1 MSIKIRRFLLMPAV
15 AILLSACGGTSTRGP
30 ELLSA
35 RNSPTSAAVSTI
47 TPAPT
52 QTSAPLPSPT
62 VEVTLAPVT
71 PFPGLVYSKA
81 DGTELWIVEAD
92 GTAKQLT
99 AKPGARLS
107 PDQSTILY
115 VEYGDVWSSEL
126 NATKVLNLTRT
137 NDKIECCAQ
146 WWPAHPGIVVFHFQY
161 KNQNQ
166 PVAGYL
172 AMVKTDGTNFL
183 ILDEDI
189 GSMTPAA
196 LSPDGQSIAYDRA
209 GQPWIYNFQGG
220 SMPLFRK
227 SAGLDFRVAVDPAW
241 SPDGRKLAWQ
251 FYGDQAGTNGWSETD
266 VLDLDSYQIA
276 PLHRYTLHPD
286 SPVYSRLAWS
296 PDGKW
301 LAVAGEAE
309 LGQDGKVSLWILPP
323 GGSDVHA
330 LGVGDQ
336 PVWSPDGTQLIYQS
350 GGQNFGVKA
359 GEWIPFPVTL
369 PADSLVIDWVA
380 VK

>member
-1 MSIKIRRFLLMPAV
+1 MLNKTRRMIFLPA
-15 AILLSACGGTSTRGP
+15 AAALLSACGGTPARSP

-35 RNSPTSAAVSTI
+35 NNSPTAMSASTNAA
-47 TPAPT
+47 TPI
-52 QTSAPLPSPT
+52 QTAAPLPSPT
-62 VEVTLAPVT
+62 VEVTLAPAA
-71 PFPGLVYSKA
+71 PFPGLVYTN
-81 DGTELWIVEAD
+81 TEGMGLWIVQAD

-99 AKPGARLS
+99 ANTGARLS

-115 VEYGDVWSSEL
+115 VQYGDVWSSEL
-126 NATKVLNLTRT
+126 NVTKVLNLTRT

-161 KNQNQ
+161 KNQNL
-166 PVAGYL
+166 PMAGYL
-172 AMVKTDGTNFL
+172 ATVKTDGTNFL

-220 SMPLFRK
+220 GMPLFRK
-227 SAGLDFRVAVDPAW
+227 SAGLDFRVAIDPAW

-251 FYGDQAGTNGWSETD
+251 FYGDQAGTNGWSETA
-266 VLDLDSYQIA
+266 VLDLDTYQVTH
-276 PLHRYTLHPD
+276 LHRYTLHPD
-286 SPVYSRLAWS
+286 SPAYSHLAWS

-301 LAVAGEAE
+301 LAVAGEGE
-309 LGQDGKVSLWILPP
+309 LGQDGKVSLWILPSD
-323 GGSDVHA
+323 GSGMQT

-336 PVWSPDGTQLIYQS
+336 PVWSPDGTLLIYQS
-350 GGQNFGVKA
+350 GNQTLGMKA

-369 PADSLVIDWVA
+369 PAEALVTDWVTI
-380 VK
+380 K